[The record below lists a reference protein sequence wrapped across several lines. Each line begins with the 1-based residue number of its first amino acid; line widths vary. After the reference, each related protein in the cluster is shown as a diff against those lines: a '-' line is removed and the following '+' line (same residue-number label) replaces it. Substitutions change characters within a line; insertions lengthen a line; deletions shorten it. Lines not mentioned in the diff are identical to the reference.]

1 MGPREESAMG
11 EFTFTVEK
19 KCPVCGES
27 TRVVKTK
34 AKITV
39 ERTDEDFCVH
49 YKDFNPYLYKIWFCE
64 KCGYAAD
71 EKTFLAPMP
80 AVHKKKIKEF
90 LDNRKLGMQFVEE
103 RGVPDAVAAYK
114 LAIFYAEMTDQP
126 LAKRAG
132 MYLGLGWIYRYSGEQ
147 DKEFE
152 MMQKAADLYD
162 QSIMTERYPQN
173 GMSDDTA
180 VYLVGAIY
188 YRMHELEKATQYLS
202 RLIGDQ
208 SLRDRDIQL
217 YKRARDLWQSVR
229 EEQGETKEENK

>member
-1 MGPREESAMG
+1 MG
-11 EFTFTVEK
+11 EFTFIVEK
-19 KCPVCGES
+19 KCPVCGET
-27 TRVVKTK
+27 TRIVKTK
-34 AKITV
+34 SKLSV

-71 EKTFLAPMP
+71 EKTFLGAMP
-80 AVHKKKIKEF
+80 AIHKKKLKEF
-90 LDNRKLGMQFVEE
+90 LDSRKLGLQFVEV
-103 RGVPDAVAAYK
+103 RGVPDAVAAFK

-132 MYLGLGWIYRYSGEQ
+132 MYLGLAWVYRYSEEQ
-147 DKEFE
+147 DKETE
-152 MMQKAADLYD
+152 AMQKAADLYD
-162 QSIMTERYPQN
+162 QSLMTERYPQN
-173 GMSDDTA
+173 GMSDDMA

-188 YRMHELEKATQYLS
+188 YRMKDYEKSTQYLS

-217 YKRARDLWQSVR
+217 YKRARDLWQTVR
-229 EEQGETKEENK
+229 EDQGEAEKEDKK

>member
-1 MGPREESAMG
+1 MG

-19 KCPVCGES
+19 PCPICGES

-34 AKITV
+34 SKLTV

-71 EKTFLAPMP
+71 EKTFLGSMP
-80 AVHKKKIKEF
+80 VVHKKKIKEF
-90 LDNRKLGMQFVEE
+90 LDQRKLGMQFVEE
-103 RGVPDAVAAYK
+103 REVPDAVAAYK

-147 DKEFE
+147 EKEYE
-152 MMQKAADLYD
+152 MMQKAAELYD

-188 YRMHELEKATQYLS
+188 YRMGEYEKATQYLS

-208 SLRDRDIQL
+208 SLRDKDIQL
-217 YKRARDLWQSVR
+217 YKRARDLWQTIR
-229 EEQGETKEENK
+229 EDKEDAK

>member
-1 MGPREESAMG
+1 MG
-11 EFTFTVEK
+11 EFTFIVEK
-19 KCPVCGES
+19 KCPVCGET
-27 TRVVKTK
+27 TRIVKTK
-34 AKITV
+34 SKLSV

-71 EKTFLAPMP
+71 EKTFLGAMP
-80 AVHKKKIKEF
+80 AIHKKKLKEF
-90 LDNRKLGMQFVEE
+90 LDSRKLGLQFVEV
-103 RGVPDAVAAYK
+103 RGVPDAVAAFK

-132 MYLGLGWIYRYSGEQ
+132 MYLGLAWVYRYSEEQ
-147 DKEFE
+147 DKETE
-152 MMQKAADLYD
+152 AMQKAADLYD
-162 QSIMTERYPQN
+162 QSLMTERYPQN
-173 GMSDDTA
+173 GMSDDMA

-188 YRMHELEKATQYLS
+188 YRMKDYEKSTQYLS

-217 YKRARDLWQSVR
+217 YKRARDLWQTVR
-229 EEQGETKEENK
+229 EDQSEAEKEDKK

>member
-1 MGPREESAMG
+1 MG
-11 EFTFTVEK
+11 EFTFIVEK

-27 TRVVKTK
+27 TRVVKVK
-34 AKITV
+34 SKLGV

-71 EKTFLAPMP
+71 EKTFLGAMP
-80 AVHKKKIKEF
+80 AIHKKKIKEF

-114 LAIFYAEMTDQP
+114 LAIFYAEMTEQP

-132 MYLGLGWIYRYSGEQ
+132 MYLGMAWIFRYSGEAE
-147 DKEFE
+147 KEAE

-180 VYLVGAIY
+180 VYLIGAIY
-188 YRMHELEKATQYLS
+188 YRLKDYEKSTQYLS

-229 EEQGETKEENK
+229 EDRGEAKEEQK

>member
-1 MGPREESAMG
+1 MG

-19 KCPVCGES
+19 KCPICDET

-34 AKITV
+34 SKLSV

-71 EKTFLAPMP
+71 EKTFLGSMP
-80 AVHKKKIKEF
+80 VVHKKKIKEF
-90 LDNRKLGMQFVEE
+90 LDSRKLGMQFVEE

-114 LAIFYAEMTDQP
+114 LAIYYAEMIEQP

-132 MYLGLGWIYRYSGEQ
+132 MYLGLAWIYRYSGEQ
-147 DKEFE
+147 DKEME
-152 MMQKAADLYD
+152 MMQKAAELYD
-162 QSIMTERYPQN
+162 QSLMTERFPQN

-188 YRMHELEKATQYLS
+188 YRMKDYEKSTQYLS

-229 EEQGETKEENK
+229 EDQSEAAKEEQK